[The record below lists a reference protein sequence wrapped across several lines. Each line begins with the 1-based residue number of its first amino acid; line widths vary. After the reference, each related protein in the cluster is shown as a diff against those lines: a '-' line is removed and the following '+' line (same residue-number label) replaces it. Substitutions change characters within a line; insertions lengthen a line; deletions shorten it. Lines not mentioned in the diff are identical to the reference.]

1 MFYPKISTPQTNNGA
16 PQPTFLLPGYN
27 WPAAKTQF
35 GRLSENFVNPL
46 SLLIKRAML
55 NYLIM

>member
-1 MFYPKISTPQTNNGA
+1 MFYPKLSTTQTNNGV

-27 WPAAKTQF
+27 WSAAKTLF

-46 SLLIKRAML
+46 SLLIKQAML
-55 NYLIM
+55 NHLVM